1 MFTFY
6 RIFISVAENITDIIN
21 DSLKSHSQKIEEF
34 MLSAEKFREAI
45 FVKGENVDLKILW
58 DDIVT

>member
-21 DSLKSHSQKIEEF
+21 DSLKSHSHAFSRKIP
-34 MLSAEKFREAI
+34 
-45 FVKGENVDLKILW
+45 
-58 DDIVT
+58 